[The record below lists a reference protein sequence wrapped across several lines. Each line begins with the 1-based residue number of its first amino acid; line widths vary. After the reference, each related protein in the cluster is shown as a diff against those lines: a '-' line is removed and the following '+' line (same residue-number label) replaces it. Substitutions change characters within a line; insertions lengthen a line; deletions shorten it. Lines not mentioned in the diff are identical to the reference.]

1 MSQNPIGNSDI
12 IDEEL
17 ERQIIFC
24 LQENGQATK
33 QLGIKNNQTKNSDF
47 LKLSSHHENVD
58 NHHANEKNNVE
69 RGLKS
74 KPSRVVIIPKNI
86 SNEHQAKIKEVFR
99 KIFLFNEFPDNIL
112 QIIISNLK
120 INHINQGSFVCKN
133 AQESNYFFIV
143 SSGNL
148 ELISENSSLHN
159 TETSNT
165 TTANNLTNSINHN
178 QEENFELKKNYKE
191 WDYLNLNV
199 LINKNK
205 SSKNTYYYKC
215 LTDVSLYA
223 LEAEKF
229 FTIKKKVLSLLLE
242 EKYDFINTIIFF
254 KNLSSVIKHNLID
267 KFHLITFPENTKIFS
282 KGDLQNSIYCIKSG
296 SVSCRLNG
304 EEIKVLGENKYFG
317 IVAFILK
324 SERTLDVYTREPT
337 ECFEFK
343 EEDLINC
350 IGNDYRDII
359 LFSIFKESLNNN
371 PFFFEMINDD
381 NIEKLYKIFKL
392 ITYSSNEKINSNIEK
407 KNLHLKRVILIIEGN
422 LVDSKTM
429 KIKYKTGD
437 IIGEETVKNNI
448 DIPNNLMAFPDCLTL
463 EANLDDLF
471 EILGEEYKQTT
482 LNFIKRVENIKK
494 IPLLKNV
501 SENLLKSILNSL
513 TKEKFEMNDYII
525 QEDGVVDRFYII
537 TRGTVEIIKNGKKI
551 RDIEKGGYFGQD
563 SIINKVD
570 KRTASVV
577 ALTNVSCLSIPLT
590 EFKRLYEDPS
600 IKSVIEKQ
608 MIFQDDTIKL
618 SELYFIKY
626 LGHGKFGSVTLVHN
640 KKNFYAIKA
649 LLKKD
654 ANVKKRFQNYLLLE
668 RRIML
673 CLDHPFITKLVKSF
687 RNHYCIFFLLEHV
700 NGPSFNKLLSEKKK
714 KFTWKEVRF
723 YIASVLTTIEYI
735 HSKRIIHRDI
745 KPANIMIDSLTGYIK
760 LIDFGTGKFIG
771 DYTNTLIGSPHYM
784 APEILIGHGYSFSC
798 DFWSIGIMTY
808 EIFYGSYPFGN
819 GAKDVMEIYN
829 DIMYSTGFKFPGNA
843 KDLENNEIINEFIS
857 CLLEKK
863 IEKRVC
869 EIKKLKKKE
878 FFEEFKWSDLIA
890 MRMKPPCY
898 PKGEDLDKIKFE
910 KYDKGYEDMVIK
922 DILSDMQIRRMF
934 NNQIGVDEHW
944 DDEFE

>member
-1 MSQNPIGNSDI
+1 M
-12 IDEEL
+12 
-17 ERQIIFC
+17 
-24 LQENGQATK
+24 QENGQASK
-33 QLGIKNNQTKNSDF
+33 QLGIKKDRTKNSNYISNN
-47 LKLSSHHENVD
+47 LSSNEIIEN
-58 NHHANEKNNVE
+58 NHINPMNSFKKEII
-69 RGLKS
+69 S
-74 KPSRVVIIPKNI
+74 KPSRVIISPQNI
-86 SNEHQAKIKEVFR
+86 SIEHQEKIKEVFR
-99 KIFLFNEFPDNIL
+99 RIFIFDEFPDNIL
-112 QIIISNLK
+112 EIIISNLK
-120 INHINQGSFVCKN
+120 INNIKQGSFACKSPLEMN
-133 AQESNYFFIV
+133 FFFIV

-148 ELISENSSLHN
+148 ELINENPSAQ
-159 TETSNT
+159 T
-165 TTANNLTNSINHN
+165 TTTTNATNPNNLTNTNNNN
-178 QEENFELKKNYKE
+178 QEETFELKKNYKE
-191 WDYLNLNV
+191 WDYINLNV
-199 LINKNK
+199 LINKNQTA
-205 SSKNTYYYKC
+205 KNTYYFKC
-215 LTDVSLYA
+215 LTNVSLYA
-223 LEAEKF
+223 LEAEMF
-229 FTIKKKVLSLLLE
+229 FTIKKKVLTLRLE
-242 EKYDFINTIIFF
+242 EKYNFLNTIIFF

-267 KFHLITFPENTKIFS
+267 RFHLISYPENTKIFS
-282 KGDLQNSIYCIKSG
+282 KGDLQSSIFCIKSG
-296 SVSCRLNG
+296 SVSCKLND

-317 IVAFILK
+317 IVAFLLK

-337 ECFEFK
+337 EVFEFK
-343 EEDLINC
+343 EEDLIDC
-350 IGNDYRDII
+350 IGNDYKDII

-371 PFFFEMINDD
+371 PFFFEMINED

-392 ITYSSNEKINSNIEK
+392 ITYTANEKINSNIEK

-422 LVDSKTM
+422 LVNSKTM
-429 KIKYKTGD
+429 KIEYKTGD
-437 IIGEETVKNNI
+437 ILGEETVKNNI

-471 EILGEEYKQTT
+471 EILGDEYKQTT

-513 TKEKFEMNDYII
+513 AKEKFEINDYII
-525 QEDGVVDRFYII
+525 QEDGVVDKFYII

-563 SIINKVD
+563 SILNNVD
-570 KRTASVV
+570 KRTASAV
-577 ALTNVSCLSIPLT
+577 ALTNVSCLSLPVT
-590 EFKRLYEDPS
+590 EFKKLYEDPS

-608 MIFQDDTIKL
+608 LILQDDKIKL
-618 SELYFIKY
+618 NELYFIKY

-654 ANVKKRFQNYLLLE
+654 ANVKKRFQNYILLE

-673 CLDHPFITKLVKSF
+673 CLDHSFIAKLVKTF

-700 NGPSFNKLLSEKKK
+700 NGPSFSKLISETKK

-808 EIFYGSYPFGN
+808 EVFYGSYPFGE

-829 DIMYSTGFKFPGNA
+829 DIMYSTGFKFPKNG
-843 KDLENNEIINEFIS
+843 KDLENSEIVNEFIS

-890 MRMKPPCY
+890 MRMKPPCF
-898 PKGEDLDKIKFE
+898 PKGEDLDNIKFE

-922 DILSDMQIRRMF
+922 DILSDMQIRRIF